1 MSALTQVYREKY
13 QKYLE
18 DNKLAHNSQ
27 TLTLFINLYSAITS
41 TFKWKGLP
49 KNIPFYFPERW
60 LFNNGLMAG
69 CMMDGEFNMF
79 PAFGNGQLNDYGLFE
94 SYTLTTA
101 TGKPIQKTIDEIEL
115 CRNNTLCLPSIYI
128 LNEMVTKCDN
138 ALTAVDNTLKRAA
151 FSKII
156 SCKTPEQQDVIM
168 GILEGK
174 KSFNQIAMITL
185 NEALK
190 TGDIDVHTL
199 FDNKADDVL
208 ALWDVFAR
216 YRNMAYTTFGFD
228 TIEIQKRERLTQAE
242 GSANSEISRYSLFM
256 DMFECRRDFA
266 DRVKEKFNFD
276 LDVDIN
282 RNSNTV
288 YNMQLDNEEL
298 IDNELIEISKGS
310 NLNMDYDDEN
320 NKTEKEEVDE

>member
-1 MSALTQVYREKY
+1 
-13 QKYLE
+13 
-18 DNKLAHNSQ
+18 
-27 TLTLFINLYSAITS
+27 
-41 TFKWKGLP
+41 
-49 KNIPFYFPERW
+49 
-60 LFNNGLMAG
+60 
-69 CMMDGEFNMF
+69 
-79 PAFGNGQLNDYGLFE
+79 
-94 SYTLTTA
+94 
-101 TGKPIQKTIDEIEL
+101 
-115 CRNNTLCLPSIYI
+115 
-128 LNEMVTKCDN
+128 
-138 ALTAVDNTLKRAA
+138 
-151 FSKII
+151 
-156 SCKTPEQQDVIM
+156 
-168 GILEGK
+168 
-174 KSFNQIAMITL
+174 
-185 NEALK
+185 
-190 TGDIDVHTL
+190 
-199 FDNKADDVL
+199 
-208 ALWDVFAR
+208 
-216 YRNMAYTTFGFD
+216 MAYTTFGFD